1 MDKIGYTSKFL
12 YTLSIIFFMVALSI
26 ITLKFWILYSVYP
39 FLILIFYSW
48 YYIAFKDTNFTIERE
63 IDKRRYI
70 EGETTTI
77 KLKIHS
83 DKKNLLKI
91 WERYNNVLKI
101 FTFYVKNEKIC
112 EYKIN
117 IKRDIYI
124 FQDIIAEIKDP
135 FSFFYKRKKF
145 KTMDYIL
152 GLPKIED
159 IRLKMNVKGY
169 KVISGV
175 FPSPRSGES
184 TEFHAIRNYVPGD
197 PFKIINWKS
206 TARFGKLMS
215 NEYESEKKVDFILV
229 LDTPIEGKRAV
240 DYVIRAA
247 VSVLYYALKEGIP
260 FGVLICSDVGYYL
273 KPDYGRTHFFKA
285 VDFLC
290 KAEAKKRMNIVGQ
303 VDNYGRRFFPPRAK
317 VIFISPMIDDKALD
331 AVRVLRSYRY
341 EVLVITPSL
350 FSIEY
355 TGLEKTKENEIAYK
369 VLEMERKNILTE
381 LKRYAKIVDWKTE
394 IPLRT
399 ALEEIL

>member
-26 ITLKFWILYSVYP
+26 ITLKFWILYSIYP

-175 FPSPRSGES
+175 FPSPRSGE
-184 TEFHAIRNYVPGD
+184 
-197 PFKIINWKS
+197 
-206 TARFGKLMS
+206 
-215 NEYESEKKVDFILV
+215 
-229 LDTPIEGKRAV
+229 
-240 DYVIRAA
+240 
-247 VSVLYYALKEGIP
+247 
-260 FGVLICSDVGYYL
+260 
-273 KPDYGRTHFFKA
+273 
-285 VDFLC
+285 
-290 KAEAKKRMNIVGQ
+290 
-303 VDNYGRRFFPPRAK
+303 
-317 VIFISPMIDDKALD
+317 
-331 AVRVLRSYRY
+331 
-341 EVLVITPSL
+341 
-350 FSIEY
+350 
-355 TGLEKTKENEIAYK
+355 
-369 VLEMERKNILTE
+369 
-381 LKRYAKIVDWKTE
+381 
-394 IPLRT
+394 
-399 ALEEIL
+399 